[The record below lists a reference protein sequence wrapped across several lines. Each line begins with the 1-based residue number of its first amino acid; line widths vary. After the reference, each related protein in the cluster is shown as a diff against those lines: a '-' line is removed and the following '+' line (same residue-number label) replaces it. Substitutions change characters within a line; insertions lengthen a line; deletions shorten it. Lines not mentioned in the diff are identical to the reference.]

1 MGLLNK
7 ERLLTKSLLS
17 IQKVELGKGDFVFV
31 REMTGRE
38 RDSFEKM
45 ILVDEE
51 NEKGETVFKRN
62 FKDFRAKI
70 VTMTMCDEKGN
81 LLLDITDVE
90 KLSTCMSASQ
100 LEKIVKVTKELNKMD
115 VEDSAELVK
124 NLEAG
129 DTPGKTSASV

>member
-115 VEDSAELVK
+115 VEDSDELVK

>member
-115 VEDSAELVK
+115 VEDSDELVK

-129 DTPGKTSASV
+129 DTPGKTSDSV

>member
-81 LLLDITDVE
+81 LLLDINDVE
-90 KLSTCMSASQ
+90 KLSTNMSASQ

>member
-7 ERLLTKSLLS
+7 ERLLTKAELQLK
-17 IQKVELGKGDFVFV
+17 KVDLGKGDFVFV

-81 LLLDITDVE
+81 LLLDINDVE
-90 KLSTCMSASQ
+90 KLSTNMSASQ

>member
-7 ERLLTKSLLS
+7 ERLLTKSVLS
-17 IQKVELGKGDFVFV
+17 IQKVDLGKGDFVFV

-81 LLLDITDVE
+81 LLLDINDVE
-90 KLSTCMSASQ
+90 KLSTNMSASQ